1 MMRGGTAVVVSALL
15 LQALAVRAAPLDK
28 DECAK
33 LKTEQSQLER
43 DGVRGSMAR
52 GPEWAKANL
61 AGDKLEQIH
70 RLIDVDEQLLFRCQ
84 GRPLVNIRE
93 TEPAVQPAVAKEHP
107 KRPVAKAA
115 KPQGAERK
123 EAAPVKKAAASP
135 PAPAAKAGAKEAPPA
150 QKAAA
155 TTPAQPPA
163 AKEATPADGKA
174 PPPAKAAAKAKAKTK
189 ARDAYQP
196 QAPDWST
203 NPFADQAAPAAKK

>member
-33 LKTEQSQLER
+33 LKTEQSQLEHE
-43 DGVRGSMAR
+43 GVRGSMAR

-61 AGDKLEQIH
+61 AADKLAQVR

-93 TEPAVQPAVAKEHP
+93 TEPAAQPAEGKEHP

-123 EAAPVKKAAASP
+123 EAAPVRKAAAAP
-135 PAPAAKAGAKEAPPA
+135 PAAAAKAGVKEAPPA

-155 TTPAQPPA
+155 TPAQPPA
-163 AKEATPADGKA
+163 AKEAAPADAKA
-174 PPPAKAAAKAKAKTK
+174 PPAVKAAAKAKGKTK